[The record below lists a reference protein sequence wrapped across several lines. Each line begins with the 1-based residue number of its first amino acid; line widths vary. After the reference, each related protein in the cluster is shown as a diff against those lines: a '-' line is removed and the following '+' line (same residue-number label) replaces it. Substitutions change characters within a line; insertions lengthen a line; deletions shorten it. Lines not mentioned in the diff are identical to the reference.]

1 MRVADTPRSRC
12 AAVFVGF
19 NNVQGTIADHS
30 PTPGHYTGTVAAW
43 WRATLEHE
51 WEVTRE
57 VVTRDAKGNET
68 RRLETHYEFRL
79 ADSWSSQPLMWVAD
93 ETGRVLLDVTAAKV
107 DAPLPYSQVLGAWV
121 PGIGLV
127 VGPGARPTG
136 RWWEKEWRLHHGD
149 PAFCL
154 GYARVANDG
163 TSLIID
169 SKGDDEFLL
178 TVQPPKVVAR
188 NRRVGTWL
196 LMILAFGVPA
206 ALTWGTTEM
215 AIVLPFLGLLTLA
228 WGTGV
233 AYNRLVR
240 IKESQQRAWSLIDVQ
255 LQRRATL
262 IPQLVSVAEGYAA
275 HEAAL
280 QQAVAAARDAG
291 PAAWLALREAY
302 PRLRADAVF
311 TKVADE
317 LIATENQIA
326 AAREYFN
333 DAVTTLRDRTS
344 TVPGVFLVRLARSG
358 RFGSMD
364 LVEAG
369 TEEREALRLHQLLG
383 ART

>member
-30 PTPGHYTGTVAAW
+30 PTAGHYTGTIAAW
-43 WRATLEHE
+43 WRASLEHE

-79 ADSWSSQPLMWVAD
+79 ADSWVSQPLLWVAD
-93 ETGRVLLDVTAAKV
+93 ETGRVLLDVTTANV
-107 DAPLPYSQVLGAWV
+107 TAPLPYSEIRGLRL
-121 PGIGLV
+121 PGIGFV
-127 VGPGARPTG
+127 TGPGARPTG

-154 GYARVANDG
+154 GYARIADDG
-163 TSLIID
+163 ASLIID

-178 TVQPPKVVAR
+178 TVQPPAAVAR
-188 NRRVGTWL
+188 NRRIGTWL
-196 LMILAFGVPA
+196 LMILAFGIPA

-215 AIVLPFLGLLTLA
+215 AIVLPGLALLSVV
-228 WGTGV
+228 WGTGI

-262 IPQLVSVAEGYAA
+262 IPQLASVATGYAA
-275 HEAAL
+275 HEADL
-280 QQAVAAARDAG
+280 QHAVSAARAAG

-302 PRLRADAVF
+302 PQLKADALF
-311 TKVADE
+311 AKVADE
-317 LIATENQIA
+317 LTATENQIA

-333 DAVTTLRDRTS
+333 DAVTTLRDRTQS
-344 TVPGVFLVRLARSG
+344 FPGLLLVGLARSG
-358 RFGSMD
+358 RFGSME
-364 LVEAG
+364 LIAAG
-369 TEEREALRLHQLLG
+369 GEERSVPDLRRLLQP
-383 ART
+383 T